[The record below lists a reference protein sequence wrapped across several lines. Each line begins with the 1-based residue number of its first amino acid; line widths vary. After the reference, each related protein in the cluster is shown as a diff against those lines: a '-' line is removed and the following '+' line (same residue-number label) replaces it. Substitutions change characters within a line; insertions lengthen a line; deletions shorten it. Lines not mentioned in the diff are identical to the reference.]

1 MLRNAYEAFKIVS
14 HNTHKG
20 GDIIILTGEMRKL
33 KHNQAK
39 YLAQDHSASKWTDKI
54 QVQAV

>member
-1 MLRNAYEAFKIVS
+1 M
-14 HNTHKG
+14 G
-20 GDIIILTGEMRKL
+20 KL